1 MAWLTPK
8 LPLSRNFQTGYKL
21 IKDYKELVK
30 QNFKNLLMTIP
41 GERMMD
47 PDFGI
52 GLRRYLFENDTIGLH
67 DQIAENIKAQTKKY
81 LSYIEIESVA
91 ISTSDEDPYM
101 DMHLL
106 DLTIEYS
113 IIPLALSDTL
123 EITTT
128 LN

>member
-1 MAWLTPK
+1 M
-8 LPLSRNFQTGYKL
+8 S
-21 IKDYKELVK
+21 EV
-30 QNFKNLLMTIP
+30 
-41 GERMMD
+41 
-47 PDFGI
+47 
-52 GLRRYLFENDTIGLH
+52 
-67 DQIAENIKAQTKKY
+67 KKY